1 MRGLTF
7 FTWIFTACLW
17 IQAAHADIYVWT
29 DENGIRHFSN
39 RNPHPEAKLFLKS
52 MEGPYEEAVERAQR
66 ETEKQREWERAEAEI
81 QERKERLARK
91 VEELERRAEEAKREA
106 REALERAEK
115 LEEAV
120 DRRSQDDRW
129 YATGYV
135 SYYPGYYDYRYYRY
149 NRYRFSV
156 TYPSGK
162 RYKGHRYRPGES
174 HNQINGNG
182 RHNRDRHF
190 TGNRNARHRG
200 HAAGQARFPGN
211 RRGGWRR

>member
-1 MRGLTF
+1 MRHITF
-7 FTWIFTACLW
+7 LTWIFAACLW
-17 IQAAHADIYVWT
+17 VQAAHADIYVWT

-39 RNPHPEAKLFLKS
+39 RNSHPEAKLFLKS

-81 QERKERLARK
+81 QERKERLAEK
-91 VEELERRAEEAKREA
+91 VDKLERRAEEAKRKA
-106 REALERAEK
+106 REALERAEA
-115 LEEAV
+115 LEEAA
-120 DRRSQDDRW
+120 DRRYQDDRW
-129 YATGYV
+129 FSTGYA

-149 NRYRFSV
+149 NGYRFSV

-174 HNQINGNG
+174 HKQINGNG
-182 RHNRDRHF
+182 RRNQDRYLN
-190 TGNRNARHRG
+190 GNRNAPHRG
-200 HAAGQARFPGN
+200 YAAGQARSQGH